1 MQEIIRIENVNKD
14 FGGVPV
20 LKGIDVSIMDGE
32 ILGLIGENGAGK
44 STLMKILSGI
54 YSPSSGAIYVNG
66 AGVQIHDAIEARRLG
81 ISLVPQEF
89 NLVRDLPVYNNIF
102 LGAEIV
108 KHGFALDKE
117 AMRSRTR
124 ELLAE
129 LKVDIPPD
137 AMIENLSAAE
147 KQMVEI
153 SKALAFKSKVLIM
166 DEPTTMLTLHEIEI
180 LFRLVR
186 KLRDS
191 GMTVIYISHKLA
203 EVKELC
209 DRVLILRDGVMVQN
223 SPTKDI
229 SIKEMAQAMVGRELG
244 TLFPEKT
251 VPTETI
257 ALEVRGLTV
266 PGVITDISFS
276 LREGEILGMAGLV
289 GAGRTEVAETILGIR
304 KKSAGRILRDGAEV
318 SIHEPGD
325 AKRAGI
331 SYLSEDRQGAGVI
344 TGFSVTQNTTLASLP
359 SYSSR
364 ILGRI
369 DKKKEK
375 ESVRK
380 YIDSFSI
387 KTSSLDKRLEN
398 LSGGNQQKVSIAKA
412 IDTGP
417 KVLIVDEPTRG
428 VDVSAKLE
436 IYHFL
441 NRLARQG
448 IACLVISSELEEI
461 IGLCS
466 RVMVMRGGLIAGEL
480 SGADITEQNIMY
492 LATGVDVAATER
504 DTAET
509 AKF

>member
-1 MQEIIRIENVNKD
+1 MPKEIIRIENLNKD
-14 FGGVPV
+14 FSGVPV
-20 LKGIDVSIMDGE
+20 LKGINAAIMEGE

-54 YSPSSGAIYVNG
+54 YTPSSGKLFVNG
-66 AGVQIHDAIEARRLG
+66 KEVQINDAIEARTLG

-102 LGAEIV
+102 LGAEIL
-108 KHGFALDKE
+108 KNGFMLDKE
-117 AMRSRTR
+117 AMRRRTR

-153 SKALAFKSKVLIM
+153 SKALAFEAKVLIM

-180 LFRLVR
+180 MFRLVR
-186 KLRDS
+186 KLRDN
-191 GMTVIYISHKLA
+191 GMTIVYISHKLA
-203 EVKELC
+203 EVKDLC
-209 DRVLILRDGVMVQN
+209 DRVLVLRDGVMVHD
-223 SPTKDI
+223 TMTADI
-229 SIKEMAQAMVGRELG
+229 CTREMAQAMVGRELG
-244 TLFPEKT
+244 TMFPAKA
-251 VPTETI
+251 VPTEEVV
-257 ALEVRGLTV
+257 LEVQRLTV
-266 PGVITDISFS
+266 PGVISDISFS
-276 LREGEILGMAGLV
+276 LKKGEILGMAGLV
-289 GAGRTEVAETILGIR
+289 GAGRTEVAETILGLR
-304 KKSAGRILRDGAEV
+304 KKTTGHILRDGVEV
-318 SIHEPGD
+318 FIDEPKD
-325 AKRAGI
+325 AQNAGI
-331 SYLSEDRQGAGVI
+331 SYLSEDRQGAGII
-344 TGFSVTQNTTLASLP
+344 TSFSVIKNTTLASLP

-364 ILGRI
+364 IIGRI

-412 IDTGP
+412 IDTDP

-441 NRLARQG
+441 NRLAFQG

-466 RVMVMRGGLIAGEL
+466 RVIVMREGKIAGEL
-480 SGADITEQNIMY
+480 VDDNITEEQIMF
-492 LATGVDVAATER
+492 LATGVKESDVKAMNN
-504 DTAET
+504 
-509 AKF
+509 